1 MLRAIIFDFDGVII
15 DSEKVHYRAF
25 RQVLLEEGID
35 LPEEVY
41 YAKYLAM
48 DDKNCFR
55 TVLEDSGRP
64 VDRQAISAFVER
76 KSRYY
81 DRAIKD
87 GLIILSGAP
96 EFIRAAAGRYRLA
109 IGSGALRREI
119 EYALDR
125 TSLRSA
131 FSVIVSSEEI
141 EHSKPAPDC
150 YLRVLAKF
158 NATQPV
164 PTPPLTASEC
174 VVIEDAFHGI
184 TAAKTAGMRCVGVT
198 TSYSAERLKGADL
211 VVSGLDRLA
220 IEQVEGLCEEKSS

>member
-1 MLRAIIFDFDGVII
+1 MLRAILFDFDGVII

-35 LPEEVY
+35 LPEDIY

-55 TVLEDSGRP
+55 AVLEADGRP
-64 VDRQAISAFVER
+64 VDRQMILTLVER

-87 GLIILSGAP
+87 GLIILPGVP

-125 TSLRSA
+125 AGLRSA
-131 FSVIVSSEEI
+131 FDVIVSSEDI

-150 YLRVLAKF
+150 YLTVLARL
-158 NATQPV
+158 NSTPPV
-164 PTPPLTASEC
+164 PVPPLSASEC

-184 TAAKTAGMRCVGVT
+184 TAAKAAGMRCVGIT
-198 TSYSAERLKGADL
+198 TSYPAERLNGADL

-220 IEQVEGLCEEKSS
+220 IEQVERLCEERSS